1 MPHPA
6 FLQAREA
13 LLAALRTPSSTAAA
27 LEQVAFVAGVSD
39 DSIELLIRS
48 AANTAG
54 SPLCG
59 GPAKIKHVDQALAD
73 RLAGFPSL
81 LALEADWIGTTT
93 GLYYV
98 TPRADSVLGW
108 TWRGDIAGIAA
119 GRRLWKFGGVRVTT
133 SSGAFEIRTGA
144 SLVDVLVAMA
154 ERFSHG
160 GDEVSG

>member
-1 MPHPA
+1 MPVPA

-13 LLAALRTPSSTAAA
+13 LLTALQTPSSTTAA
-27 LEQVAFVAGVSD
+27 LEQVAFLVGVSEA
-39 DSIELLIRS
+39 SIELLLRGGED
-48 AANTAG
+48 TVG

-73 RLAGFPSL
+73 QLPSLPSL
-81 LALEADWIGTTT
+81 LALEADWIGTTL

-98 TPRADSVLGW
+98 TPRANSVLGW
-108 TWRGDIAGIAA
+108 TWGGDIAGIAA

-133 SSGAFEIRTGA
+133 SGGAFEMRTAA
-144 SLVDVLVAMA
+144 SLVDVLMAMT

-160 GDEVSG
+160 WPG

>member
-13 LLAALRTPSSTAAA
+13 LLVALRTPSSTNAA
-27 LEQVAFVAGVSD
+27 LEQVGFLVGVSEV
-39 DSIELLIRS
+39 SIELLMGN
-48 AANTAG
+48 AANAAG

-73 RLAGFPSL
+73 QLANFPSL
-81 LALEADWIGTTT
+81 LSLEADWIGTTT

-98 TPRADSVLGW
+98 TPRANSVLGW
-108 TWRGDIAGIAA
+108 TWKGDIAGVAA

-144 SLVDVLVAMA
+144 YLVELLVAMA
-154 ERFSHG
+154 ERFAHG
-160 GDEVSG
+160 GDGLSD